1 MGMVVQKYGGT
12 SVADAERIKSAAE
25 RIVRAKAQG
34 NKVIAVVSARGGLTD
49 ELVDLASQ
57 ISASVPRREMDMLLS
72 TGEQQSVALLAMA
85 VDALGE
91 KAISFAG
98 AQIGIVTD
106 SFHTK
111 AKIKNI
117 DPSRIIEAL
126 DADKIAIVAGF
137 QGVDENFNLTTLGRG
152 GSDTTAVAL
161 AAVLKADVCEIY
173 TDVDG
178 VFTADPRIV
187 SDARKIERL
196 SYDEMM
202 ELASLGARVMQAR
215 SIEFAKK
222 YDVRIHVRSSFNDS
236 EGTYIVREVP
246 EMEGIVVS
254 GAAVSKNE
262 AKITLR
268 GVEDKLGVAATILG
282 GFAARNINVDM
293 IIQSQSASGHTD
305 MSLTVGMGELSD
317 ARALAEE
324 LIDEV
329 GADGFEVDEDVA
341 KLSVVGIG
349 MRSHTGVAEKMFKA
363 LAAEGVNIQMISTS
377 EIKISVVVDEAL
389 ADRALA
395 AVHAAF
401 ELEKEPAPK

>member
-1 MGMVVQKYGGT
+1 M
-12 SVADAERIKSAAE
+12 
-25 RIVRAKAQG
+25 
-34 NKVIAVVSARGGLTD
+34 VSARGGLTD

-329 GADGFEVDEDVA
+329 GADGFEVDDNGIEHRTHGTQFLEA
-341 KLSVVGIG
+341 EVV
-349 MRSHTGVAEKMFKA
+349 R
-363 LAAEGVNIQMISTS
+363 
-377 EIKISVVVDEAL
+377 DL
-389 ADRALA
+389 ADQMVDA
-395 AVHAAF
+395 ADAIRPV
-401 ELEKEPAPK
+401 LCI